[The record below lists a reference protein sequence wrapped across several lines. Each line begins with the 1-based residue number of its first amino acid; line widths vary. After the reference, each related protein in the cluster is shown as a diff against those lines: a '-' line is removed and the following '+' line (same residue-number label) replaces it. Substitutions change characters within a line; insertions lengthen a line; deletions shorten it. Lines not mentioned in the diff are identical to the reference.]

1 MVNKNYKNQDGLKG
15 DYKRKYPSRERIDLL
30 LKVGLEKNPGKWV
43 NHSRTMAQ
51 VAYKIAEDL
60 NMDPDFAYACG
71 ALHDIGRT
79 DGFSY
84 IDHIL
89 RGYRILEDYPDVAK
103 ICLTHSFPI
112 KDARTYG
119 GKIDISQEDFNF
131 IIAYIE
137 KIDYDD
143 YDLLIQLLDSCI
155 TGDGCVIQEKRFIDV
170 GLRYGIKEN
179 SPDKWKKLI
188 GLRKYFESKLGKSIY
203 AYMDDVYE
211 NSLGTI

>member
-1 MVNKNYKNQDGLKG
+1 MVKNNFKG
-15 DYKRKYPSRERIDLL
+15 EDKLTRDNKRKYPSRERIDLL
-30 LKVGLEKNPGKWV
+30 LKTGYEKNPGKWV
-43 NHSRTMAQ
+43 NHSITMAE

-89 RGYRILEDYPDVAK
+89 RGYRMLGDYPDVAR

-119 GKIDISQEDFNF
+119 GKIDISQEDYNF
-131 IIAYIE
+131 IINYIE
-137 KIDYDD
+137 KIKYDD

-155 TGDGCVIQEKRFIDV
+155 TGDGCVIQEKRFVDV
-170 GLRYGIKEN
+170 SLRYGIKEN
-179 SPDKWKKLI
+179 SLDKWKKLI
-188 GLRKYFESKLGKSIY
+188 GLRKYFENKLGKSIY
-203 AYMDDVYE
+203 EYMDRVYE
-211 NSLGTI
+211 NSLGSI

>member
-119 GKIDISQEDFNF
+119 GKIDISQEDFDF

-188 GLRKYFESKLGKSIY
+188 GLRKYFENKLGKSIY
-203 AYMDDVYE
+203 AYMDNVYE